1 MLKKGFFMAAI
12 LAVPGLAWHIWTNA
26 ASARNL
32 PVDTVRENTD
42 EDGRRMGIRLSFG
55 GQEAMAIPDN
65 HPASRDFLSL
75 LPLTLTFEDDNGTE
89 NRLFAQKAEYSG
101 FSLRCKPSAGT
112 FAYYAPWG
120 NPAVFH
126 HSFRQ
131 SNGLISLAQPVS
143 GMEKLAGMHGNFSVR
158 IEKAE

>member
-65 HPASRDFLSL
+65 HSL

-89 NRLFAQKAEYSG
+89 K
-101 FSLRCKPSAGT
+101 SAVC
-112 FAYYAPWG
+112 PE
-120 NPAVFH
+120 
-126 HSFRQ
+126 S
-131 SNGLISLAQPVS
+131 
-143 GMEKLAGMHGNFSVR
+143 
-158 IEKAE
+158 

>member
-55 GQEAMAIPDN
+55 GQDDMAIPDN

-89 NRLFAQKAEYSG
+89 K
-101 FSLRCKPSAGT
+101 SAVC
-112 FAYYAPWG
+112 PE
-120 NPAVFH
+120 
-126 HSFRQ
+126 S
-131 SNGLISLAQPVS
+131 
-143 GMEKLAGMHGNFSVR
+143 
-158 IEKAE
+158 